1 MRYFILSSFSLLLYS
16 FYYWVKG
23 SNQEEGVGDQLTYST
38 RISRGNSNKS
48 VFSERSAVGLPEKP
62 VSAGHS
68 HHQGTTVR

>member
-48 VFSERSAVGLPEKP
+48 VFSERSAVRLPEKP
-62 VSAGHS
+62 VSASHS